1 MAYIGNTVRSVPFIV
16 DTFSGNASATNF
28 TLTRAPASTT
38 SIAVFVNGA
47 YQQPTANY
55 SLDVTTISFTVAP
68 PTATNNIQVLHIG
81 EGQIA
86 SQVPSD
92 ATVTTPKM
100 AANVAVTA
108 FTANTSLRV
117 PVYTSNTT
125 RNSTI
130 TTPQIGMVIISGTQ
144 FQGYDGSGWVVLNNN

>member
-16 DTFSGNASATNF
+16 DTFSGNASATTF

-55 SLDVTTISFTVAP
+55 SLDITSIVFTAAP
-68 PTATNNIQVLHIG
+68 STGTNNIQVLHIG

-130 TTPQIGMVIISGTQ
+130 TTPQVGMVIISGTQ

>member
-16 DTFSGNASATNF
+16 DTFSGNASATTF

-38 SIAVFVNGA
+38 SIAVFINGA

-55 SLDVTTISFTVAP
+55 SLDVTSISFVGAP
-68 PTATNNIQVLHIG
+68 PTGTNNIQVLHIG

-100 AANVAVTA
+100 AATIAVTNL
-108 FTANTSLRV
+108 TANTTFKV

-125 RNSTI
+125 RDSTI
-130 TTPQIGMVIISGTQ
+130 TSPASGMVILSGTQ
-144 FQGYDGSGWVVLNNN
+144 FQGYNGSAWVVLNN